1 MELGKKSQMRGGLYL
16 DICVWVPE
24 FLVTPLLMGPVCLL
38 RARPPLIVTVLAIR
52 AIYVPGHRLSPLL
65 VLVRLHGTVY
75 TRPSLECERHRS
87 CFQAFV
93 KKCWVLAH

>member
-52 AIYVPGHRLSPLL
+52 AIR
-65 VLVRLHGTVY
+65 
-75 TRPSLECERHRS
+75 TRAPTFATAGAGATAWNSIYQTQSGMRTSQKLFSGVC
-87 CFQAFV
+87 QKNV
-93 KKCWVLAH
+93 GY